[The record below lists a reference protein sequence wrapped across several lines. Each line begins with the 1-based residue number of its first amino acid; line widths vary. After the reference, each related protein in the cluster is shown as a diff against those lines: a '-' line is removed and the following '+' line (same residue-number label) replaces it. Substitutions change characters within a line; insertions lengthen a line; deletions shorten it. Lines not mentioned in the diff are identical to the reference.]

1 MLIQGKIIYVLPE
14 RGGTSQRTGTEWKLA
29 QYVLETFEQFPKK
42 VCFEVFGVDRIQQF
56 NIQAGQSLSVDIDI
70 DAHEYQGRW
79 YNQIRAWR
87 VAPYD
92 PANAVASDPAAAA
105 MPAAPIPAAAPA
117 AQPATAAPFPPAQP
131 AQATAQPADGGMG
144 AAGGDDLPF

>member
-1 MLIQGKIIYVLPE
+1 MLIQGKIINVLPE

-42 VCFEVFGVDRIQQF
+42 IVFEVFGTDRIQQF
-56 NIQAGQSLSVDIDI
+56 NIQAGQDYNIDIDI

-79 YNQIRAWR
+79 YNSIRAWR

-92 PANAVASDPAAAA
+92 PNVGA
-105 MPAAPIPAAAPA
+105 PAAPGAIPAAPGAAAPA
-117 AQPATAAPFPPAQP
+117 APAPTASPAEAPQQPAAPFPPAQP
-131 AQATAQPADGGMG
+131 AAMPAAEGT
-144 AAGGDDLPF
+144 DDLPF

>member
-42 VCFEVFGVDRIQQF
+42 ICFEVFGVDRIQQF
-56 NIQAGQSLSVDIDI
+56 NIQAGQSLSIDIDI

-79 YNQIRAWR
+79 YNTIRAWR

-92 PANAVASDPAAAA
+92 PNTAVVSDPAAA
-105 MPAAPIPAAAPA
+105 PIPASAPAAA
-117 AQPATAAPFPPAQP
+117 AQPAQQPQAPFPPTQP
-131 AQATAQPADGGMG
+131 GSQPEASSMG
-144 AAGGDDLPF
+144 GGDDLPF